1 MEGRRDGGRGQRE
14 LITSHLMSGPGTGE
28 GGSSCKNDERSG
40 KEEKGGREEGA
51 NERAALLT
59 AHNQ

>member
-1 MEGRRDGGRGQRE
+1 
-14 LITSHLMSGPGTGE
+14 MSGPGTGE